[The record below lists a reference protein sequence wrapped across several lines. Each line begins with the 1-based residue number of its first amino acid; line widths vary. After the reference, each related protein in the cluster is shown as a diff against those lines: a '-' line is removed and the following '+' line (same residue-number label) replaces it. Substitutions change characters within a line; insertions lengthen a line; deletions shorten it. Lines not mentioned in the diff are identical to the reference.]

1 MGKPLYDFPPLNH
14 TSLFL
19 TFAKKTMSSPFSKS
33 LLRWFDTEKRD
44 LPWKETKDPYKIW
57 ISEIILQ
64 QTRVAQGL
72 PYYMRFI
79 TRFPDVIT
87 LANAPQDEVLK
98 LWEGLGYYS
107 RARNLHHAAQL
118 IRDEYKGNFPATYE
132 EVLALKGIG
141 AYTAAAI
148 MSFAYGKAYPVLDGN
163 VKRVV
168 ARYLGIHEPADLP
181 ATQKTMMAWLK
192 GVISKSKADDF
203 NQALLDLGATICVPQ
218 NPLCNLCPVAY
229 DCVAKKEEL
238 QGLLPVKSKV
248 VKKRN
253 RFFHYFI
260 ILNPAGQIL
269 IEQRKEKD
277 IWQGLYQFP
286 MIESLS
292 DTSLKKKEILAF
304 LKELGLKEEK
314 FELKSIEKAE
324 KPHILT
330 HQSIYAQYYLI
341 IHDENILKISN
352 KHIFFVDRGKLSNF
366 AFPRLLHKVL
376 ENPALWQPGTNQSHR
391 KRKSN

>member
-1 MGKPLYDFPPLNH
+1 M
-14 TSLFL
+14 TSLPSTTHPFSL
-19 TFAKKTMSSPFSKS
+19 PSQKKTMSSPFSKS

-72 PYYMRFI
+72 PYYLRFI
-79 TRFPDVIT
+79 SRFPDVIA

-107 RARNLHHAAQL
+107 RARNLHHTAQL
-118 IRDEYKGNFPATYE
+118 IRDEYNGKFPDTYE

-181 ATQKTMMAWLK
+181 ATQKTMMAWLNS
-192 GVISKSKADDF
+192 VIPKSKADDF
-203 NQALLDLGATICVPQ
+203 NQALLDLGATVCLPQ
-218 NPLCNLCPVAY
+218 NPLCNVCPVAL
-229 DCVAKKEEL
+229 DCVAQKEEL

-248 VKKRN
+248 VKKKD
-253 RFFHYFI
+253 RFFHYFLI
-260 ILNPAGQIL
+260 IHPAGQIL
-269 IEQRKEKD
+269 IEQRNTKD

-286 MIESLS
+286 MVETTA
-292 DTSLKKKEILAF
+292 DTSLKKTEIQAF
-304 LKELGLKEEK
+304 LKKLGFSPEQTA
-314 FELKSIEKAE
+314 LKSIERTE

-330 HQSIYAQYYLI
+330 HQSIYTQYYLI
-341 IHDENILKISN
+341 NIDKNILKISN
-352 KHIFFVDRGKLSNF
+352 EHIFFVDRGKLSNF

-376 ENPALWQPGTNQSHR
+376 ENPALATRH
-391 KRKSN
+391 